1 MVVQQEGN
9 PYHYTGIHAFG
20 FLRGGGA
27 KPGEVVAAIRA
38 LGGPPEGPVIW
49 AGTFA
54 GEYDALVHV
63 RVEPEEFGDLQ
74 ALIEGDLWDAGF
86 RGRWA
91 VEDRVAQKTDQNA
104 VAFMVGVKR
113 GTQEIIAISALSI
126 EPGSLDAVLEQ
137 VVSVDGFRG
146 ASVVFGDADVLVQL
160 GGDRFGEVAA
170 AVEGLQAVRG
180 IVAASTAFCDGRR

>member
-1 MVVQQEGN
+1 MVVQQEEN

-20 FLRGGGA
+20 FLRGA
-27 KPGEVVAAIRA
+27 AVNPGEVVATIRR
-38 LGGPPEGPVIW
+38 LGRPPEGPVIW
-49 AGTFA
+49 AGSFV
-54 GEYDALVHV
+54 GEYYALAHV
-63 RVEPEEFGDLQ
+63 RVEPEAFDDLQ

-104 VAFMVGVKR
+104 VVMRVGVKR
-113 GTQEIIAISALSI
+113 GTQEIIAVSALSI

-137 VVSVDGFRG
+137 VVSVEGFRG

-160 GGDRFGEVAA
+160 GGERFGEVAA
-170 AVEGLQAVRG
+170 AVEGLQGVEG